1 MAPGTEARAALER
14 QYRSPSAREAL
25 AKPRSLPL
33 ETPKALPS
41 VLVDDKIASPRSSA
55 PLRRRPTSTT
65 STTVNPHNVSIPP
78 PPASTSTS
86 TSTVPRP
93 VPPTA
98 TSVRAGS
105 RRTARTRAWGRTE
118 APMEGS
124 EVHAMQTVVLKQ
136 RRTGEKGAGDGMKV
150 FLRTI
155 GRRTLLTAEEERTL
169 ALEAQEMM
177 RLEELKKDMK
187 REMEEAWMWAQ
198 EEKAG
203 RPGAPS
209 PLHADADVSDEARA
223 DAHAAAHAQLR
234 ALQKVY
240 ADSMPTMR
248 VTEEA
253 WAARAG
259 LPSVSVLRARMTR
272 GAESKHKMIEC
283 NLRLVVSIAKKYA
296 GRGMELQDLVAEGI
310 LGLIRAVEKFDTT
323 RGFKFSTYAHWWIRQ
338 GVTRSISE
346 QGRVVRLPVHL
357 YEVMSKV
364 RKCERQLVADLGRE
378 PRPEEVADAMDM
390 PVKKVKLL
398 FQAYRQ
404 PVSMDAPIKDEEGS
418 SLMDVIEDGG
428 QASPEET
435 AVATHLVKHLEEL
448 LCTLNERER
457 GILRMRYGLDDGRE
471 KTLEEIGKHF
481 NVTRERIR
489 QIEGK
494 AIRRLKNKDRCAML
508 EEYTN
513 TDVNLRRRQ
522 GLNRGL

>member
-1 MAPGTEARAALER
+1 
-14 QYRSPSAREAL
+14 
-25 AKPRSLPL
+25 
-33 ETPKALPS
+33 
-41 VLVDDKIASPRSSA
+41 
-55 PLRRRPTSTT
+55 
-65 STTVNPHNVSIPP
+65 
-78 PPASTSTS
+78 
-86 TSTVPRP
+86 
-93 VPPTA
+93 
-98 TSVRAGS
+98 
-105 RRTARTRAWGRTE
+105 
-118 APMEGS
+118 
-124 EVHAMQTVVLKQ
+124 
-136 RRTGEKGAGDGMKV
+136 
-150 FLRTI
+150 
-155 GRRTLLTAEEERTL
+155 
-169 ALEAQEMM
+169 
-177 RLEELKKDMK
+177 
-187 REMEEAWMWAQ
+187 
-198 EEKAG
+198 
-203 RPGAPS
+203 
-209 PLHADADVSDEARA
+209 
-223 DAHAAAHAQLR
+223 
-234 ALQKVY
+234 
-240 ADSMPTMR
+240 
-248 VTEEA
+248 
-253 WAARAG
+253 
-259 LPSVSVLRARMTR
+259 MTR